1 MTQNTLTSADLRQFT
16 GTENWYRHG
25 IARNVLYTDGIK
37 YLAETA
43 GAYWLIDE
51 IALAQS
57 LAKIAA
63 EPFQS
68 WNLKVRPDYTALL
81 TCDDGN
87 SNIRLSKEIP
97 FTVFPLEEI
106 AIYFANNVIM
116 LTSEY

>member
-1 MTQNTLTSADLRQFT
+1 MTQNTLTPTDLRQFT
-16 GTENWYRHG
+16 GTENWHRHPV
-25 IARNVLYTDGIK
+25 ARSVLYTDGIQ

-57 LAKIAA
+57 LPRVAA
-63 EPFQS
+63 EEFQS
-68 WNLKVRPDYTALL
+68 WKLKVRPDHTALL
-81 TCDDGN
+81 ACDDGN
-87 SNIRLSKEIP
+87 SKIVLSKEIP
-97 FTVFPLEEI
+97 FTDFPLVEI

>member
-1 MTQNTLTSADLRQFT
+1 MKQNTLTKADLRQFT
-16 GTENWYRHG
+16 GTENWYRHS
-25 IARNVLYTDGIK
+25 IARNVLYTDGAK

-43 GAYWLIDE
+43 GAYWLLDE

-57 LAKIAA
+57 LPRISA
-63 EPFQS
+63 EPFQA
-68 WNLKVRPDYTALL
+68 WHLRVRPDHTALL

-97 FTVFPLEEI
+97 FTDFPLEEI